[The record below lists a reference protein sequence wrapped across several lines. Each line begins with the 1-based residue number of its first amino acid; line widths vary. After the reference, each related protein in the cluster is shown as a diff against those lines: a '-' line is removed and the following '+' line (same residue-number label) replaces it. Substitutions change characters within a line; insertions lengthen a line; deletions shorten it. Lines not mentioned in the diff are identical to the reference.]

1 MFVLISEFLYML
13 KVNLLLQPIFENRS
27 HLSSH
32 TYINIIYILNIH
44 TYRNFSYHYTRLYF
58 LTNLKVSR
66 RYYCLFNN

>member
-32 TYINIIYILNIH
+32 TYINIIY
-44 TYRNFSYHYTRLYF
+44 RNFSYQNTRLYF

-66 RYYCLFNN
+66 RYYRLFNN

>member
-32 TYINIIYILNIH
+32 TYINIIY
-44 TYRNFSYHYTRLYF
+44 RNFSYHNTRLYF

-66 RYYCLFNN
+66 RYYRLFNN